1 MEIDDGVYAGVFI
14 VTQIKKTLLYKTVF
28 HLCALDKDEFWVR
41 LRRNKKQGVVF
52 RPLRRIVAVKFI
64 EPSSSSGSSGSSSSG
79 SSSGNQMNH
88 TNTILNTDNS
98 TNNNAAT
105 ATTAGRDI
113 SSSNNIVEEESTPA
127 SLPSIDPQFS
137 LQLINNISSDEE
149 E

>member
-1 MEIDDGVYAGVFI
+1 M
-14 VTQIKKTLLYKTVF
+14 
-28 HLCALDKDEFWVR
+28 R

-64 EPSSSSGSSGSSSSG
+64 EPSSSSGSSI
-79 SSSGNQMNH
+79 SGNQMND

-98 TNNNAAT
+98 TNNNNAT
-105 ATTAGRDI
+105 ATTTAGRDI

>member
-64 EPSSSSGSSGSSSSG
+64 EPSSSSGSSI
-79 SSSGNQMNH
+79 SGNQMND

-98 TNNNAAT
+98 TNNNNAT
-105 ATTAGRDI
+105 ATTTAGRDI

>member
-52 RPLRRIVAVKFI
+52 RPLRRIVAVKFV
-64 EPSSSSGSSGSSSSG
+64 EPSSSSSGSSSGS

-98 TNNNAAT
+98 TTNNINNNA
-105 ATTAGRDI
+105 TAGRD
-113 SSSNNIVEEESTPA
+113 SSNNIVEEESTPA